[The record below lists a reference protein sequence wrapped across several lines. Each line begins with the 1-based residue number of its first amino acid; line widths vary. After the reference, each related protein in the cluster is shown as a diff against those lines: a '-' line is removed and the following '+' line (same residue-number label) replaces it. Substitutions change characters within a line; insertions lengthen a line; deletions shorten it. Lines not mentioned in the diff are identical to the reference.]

1 MTGGSAESTGRT
13 GGTGAARS
21 AAKRF
26 LPWLLLAPVLVYL
39 AIFYIAPL
47 GVVVVASVT
56 DPTLSLAHYRDFFTD
71 GFYLQV
77 LGRTFLT
84 SLIVTLGCLLLG
96 YPLAYAMARRNDSLV
111 LAMLTLVALSFW
123 TSFLVRTYAWMVI
136 LGNRGPVTA
145 FFRMIGWD
153 PPPEILFTRFSST
166 LAMVHIL
173 LPFMVMALYSVMKKI
188 DPALLKAAQNLGAS
202 AGRTFRHV
210 YFPLSAPGVVNGCT
224 MVFILC
230 LGFYVTPVLLGSPR
244 EQMLAGLIGRQ
255 IEELLDFGEASAM
268 AVVLLLAT
276 LGLVAIYNRF
286 VGIDKLW
293 G

>member
-1 MTGGSAESTGRT
+1 MGAISASAPAQAPI
-13 GGTGAARS
+13 AASRW
-21 AAKRF
+21 ARRW
-26 LPWLLLAPVLVYL
+26 LPWMLLAPVLVYL
-39 AIFYIAPL
+39 AVFYLVPL
-47 GVVVVASVT
+47 AIVIVSSVT
-56 DPTLSLAHYRDFFTD
+56 DPSPSLSHYRDFFTD
-71 GFYLQV
+71 SFYLRV
-77 LGRTFLT
+77 LSRTFAT
-84 SLIVTLGCLLLG
+84 SLIVTICCLVLA
-96 YPLAYAMARRNDSLV
+96 YPLAYAMAKREDTLV
-111 LAMLTLVALSFW
+111 VAMLTVVALTFW

-136 LGNRGPVTA
+136 LGNRGPITA
-145 FFRMIGWD
+145 LFRMVGWD

-188 DPALLKAAQNLGAS
+188 DPALLRAAQNLGAS
-202 AGRTFRHV
+202 PGRTFRHV

-244 EQMLAGLIGRQ
+244 EQMLAGLIGSQ

-268 AVVLLLAT
+268 AVVLLLVT
-276 LGLVAIYNRF
+276 LGLVALYHRF
-286 VGIDKLW
+286 VGIDTLW

>member
-1 MTGGSAESTGRT
+1 MYLAGRH
-13 GGTGAARS
+13 RQW
-21 AAKRF
+21 
-26 LPWLLLAPVLVYL
+26 LPWLLLAPVSLYL
-39 AIFYIAPL
+39 AIFFLAPL
-47 GVVVVASVT
+47 VQVMLASVT
-56 DPTLSLAHYRDFFTD
+56 DPHLGLEHYRAFFTD
-71 GFYLQV
+71 PFHLQV
-77 LGRTFLT
+77 LGRTFAT
-84 SLIVTLGCLLLG
+84 AFVVTLGCLVLG
-96 YPLAYAMARRNDSLV
+96 YPLAYAMARRQDSLV
-111 LAMLTLVALSFW
+111 IAMLTLVALSFW

-136 LGNRGPVTA
+136 LGKNGPLSD
-145 FFRMIGWD
+145 FLRLFGWD
-153 PPPEILFTRFSST
+153 PPPEMLFTRFSST

-188 DPALLKAAQNLGAS
+188 EPALLRAAQNLGA
-202 AGRTFRHV
+202 APGAAFRHV
-210 YFPLSAPGVVNGCT
+210 FFPLSAPGVVNGCT

-244 EQMLAGLIGRQ
+244 EQMLAGVIGHQ

-276 LGLVAIYNRF
+276 LGLVALYNRF

>member
-1 MTGGSAESTGRT
+1 MGAISASAPAQAPIEASRW
-13 GGTGAARS
+13 AR
-21 AAKRF
+21 RW
-26 LPWLLLAPVLVYL
+26 LPWMLLAPVLVYL
-39 AIFYIAPL
+39 AVFYLVPL
-47 GVVVVASVT
+47 AIVIVSSVT
-56 DPTLSLAHYRDFFTD
+56 DPSPSLSHYRDFFTD
-71 GFYLQV
+71 SFYLRV
-77 LGRTFLT
+77 LSRTFAT
-84 SLIVTLGCLLLG
+84 SLIVTICCLVLA
-96 YPLAYAMARRNDSLV
+96 YPLAYAMARREDTLV
-111 LAMLTLVALSFW
+111 VAMLTVVALTFW

-136 LGNRGPVTA
+136 LGNRGPITA
-145 FFRMIGWD
+145 LFRMVGWD

-188 DPALLKAAQNLGAS
+188 DPALLRAAQNLGAS
-202 AGRTFRHV
+202 PGRTFRHV

-244 EQMLAGLIGRQ
+244 EQMLAGLIGSQ

-268 AVVLLLAT
+268 AVVLLLVT
-276 LGLVAIYNRF
+276 LGLVALYNRF
-286 VGIDKLW
+286 VGIDTLW

>member
-1 MTGGSAESTGRT
+1 MSANSP
-13 GGTGAARS
+13 AAQAPVIATRS
-21 AAKRF
+21 ARHW
-26 LPWLLLAPVLVYL
+26 LPWMLLAPVVLYL
-39 AIFYIAPL
+39 AAFYLVPL
-47 GVVVVASVT
+47 AIVVVSSVT
-56 DPTLSLAHYRDFFTD
+56 DPTPTLAHYRDFFTD
-71 GFYLQV
+71 GFYLLV
-77 LGRTFLT
+77 MGRTFAT
-84 SLIVTLGCLLLG
+84 SLIVTLCCLLLA
-96 YPLAYAMARRNDSLV
+96 YPLAYAMARREDTIV
-111 LAMLTLVALSFW
+111 VAMLTIVALTFW

-136 LGNRGPVTA
+136 LGNRGPVA
-145 FFRMIGWD
+145 ALFRAVGWD
-153 PPPEILFTRFSST
+153 PPPEILFTRVSST

-188 DPALLKAAQNLGAS
+188 DPALLRAAQNLGAS
-202 AGRTFRHV
+202 PAHTFRHV
-210 YFPLSAPGVVNGCT
+210 FFPLSAPGVVNGCT

-268 AVVLLLAT
+268 AVVLLLVT

>member
-1 MTGGSAESTGRT
+1 MAVAWSLRGAGSR
-13 GGTGAARS
+13 RW
-21 AAKRF
+21 

-47 GVVVVASVT
+47 GIVVVASVT
-56 DPTLSLAHYRDFFTD
+56 DPTPSFAHYRDFFTD

-84 SLIVTLGCLLLG
+84 ALIVTLGCLLLG
-96 YPLAYAMARRNDSLV
+96 YPLAYAMARRDDSLV

-145 FFRMIGWD
+145 AFRLIGWD

-188 DPALLKAAQNLGAS
+188 EPALLKAAQNLGAS
-202 AGRTFRHV
+202 PADTFRHV
-210 YFPLSAPGVVNGCT
+210 FFPLSAPGVVNGCT

-244 EQMLAGLIGRQ
+244 EQMLAGLIGHQ
-255 IEELLDFGEASAM
+255 IEELLDFGEASTM
-268 AVVLLLAT
+268 AVVLLLST

>member
-1 MTGGSAESTGRT
+1 MGAISASAPAQAPI
-13 GGTGAARS
+13 AASRW
-21 AAKRF
+21 ARRW
-26 LPWLLLAPVLVYL
+26 LPWMLLAPVLVYL
-39 AIFYIAPL
+39 AVFYLVPL
-47 GVVVVASVT
+47 AIVIVSSVT
-56 DPTLSLAHYRDFFTD
+56 DPSPSLSHYRDFFTD
-71 GFYLQV
+71 SFYLRV
-77 LGRTFLT
+77 LSRTFAT
-84 SLIVTLGCLLLG
+84 SLIVTICCLVLA
-96 YPLAYAMARRNDSLV
+96 YPLAYAMARREDTLV
-111 LAMLTLVALSFW
+111 VAMLTVVALTFW

-145 FFRMIGWD
+145 LFRMVGWD

-188 DPALLKAAQNLGAS
+188 DPALLRAAQNLGAS
-202 AGRTFRHV
+202 PGRTFRHV

-244 EQMLAGLIGRQ
+244 EQMLAGLIGSQ

-268 AVVLLLAT
+268 AVVLRLVT
-276 LGLVAIYNRF
+276 LGLVALYNHF
-286 VGIDKLW
+286 VGIDTLW

>member
-1 MTGGSAESTGRT
+1 MGAISASAPAQAPI
-13 GGTGAARS
+13 AASRW
-21 AAKRF
+21 ARRW
-26 LPWLLLAPVLVYL
+26 LPWMLLAPVLVYL
-39 AIFYIAPL
+39 AVFYLVPL
-47 GVVVVASVT
+47 AIVIVSSVT
-56 DPTLSLAHYRDFFTD
+56 DPSPSLSHYRDFFTD
-71 GFYLQV
+71 NFYLRV
-77 LGRTFLT
+77 LSRTFAT
-84 SLIVTLGCLLLG
+84 SLIVTICCLVLA
-96 YPLAYAMARRNDSLV
+96 YPLAYAMARREDTLV
-111 LAMLTLVALSFW
+111 VAMLTVVALTFW

-145 FFRMIGWD
+145 LFRMVGWD

-188 DPALLKAAQNLGAS
+188 DPALLRAAQNLGAS
-202 AGRTFRHV
+202 PGRTFRHV

-244 EQMLAGLIGRQ
+244 EQMLAGLIGSQ

-268 AVVLLLAT
+268 AVVLLLVT
-276 LGLVAIYNRF
+276 LGLVALYNRF
-286 VGIDKLW
+286 VGIDTLW

>member
-1 MTGGSAESTGRT
+1 MGAISASAPAQAPI
-13 GGTGAARS
+13 AASRW
-21 AAKRF
+21 ARRW
-26 LPWLLLAPVLVYL
+26 LPWMLLAPVLVYL
-39 AIFYIAPL
+39 AVFYLVPL
-47 GVVVVASVT
+47 AIVIVSSVT
-56 DPTLSLAHYRDFFTD
+56 DPSPSLSHYRDFFTD
-71 GFYLQV
+71 SFYLRV
-77 LGRTFLT
+77 LSRTFAT
-84 SLIVTLGCLLLG
+84 SLIVTICCLVLA
-96 YPLAYAMARRNDSLV
+96 YPLAYAMARREDTLV
-111 LAMLTLVALSFW
+111 VAMLTVVALTFW

-145 FFRMIGWD
+145 LFRMVGWD

-188 DPALLKAAQNLGAS
+188 DPALLRAAQNLGAS
-202 AGRTFRHV
+202 PGRTFRHV

-244 EQMLAGLIGRQ
+244 EQMLAGLIGSQ

-268 AVVLLLAT
+268 AVVLLLVT
-276 LGLVAIYNRF
+276 LGLVALYNRF
-286 VGIDKLW
+286 VGIDTLW

>member
-1 MTGGSAESTGRT
+1 MAALSAPAPTQARI
-13 GGTGAARS
+13 AAPRS
-21 AAKRF
+21 SRRW
-26 LPWLLLAPVLVYL
+26 LPWMLLAPVLIYL
-39 AIFYIAPL
+39 AVLYLVPL
-47 GVVVVASVT
+47 AIVMVSSVT
-56 DPTLSLAHYRDFFTD
+56 DPSPSLAHYRDFFTD
-71 GFYLQV
+71 SFYLQV
-77 LGRTFLT
+77 LGRTFAT
-84 SLIVTLGCLLLG
+84 SLIVTVCCLLLA
-96 YPLAYAMARRNDSLV
+96 YPLAYAMARRQDTLV
-111 LAMLTLVALSFW
+111 VAMLTVVALTFW

-136 LGNRGPVTA
+136 LGNRGPVA
-145 FFRMIGWD
+145 ALFRMIGWD

>member
-1 MTGGSAESTGRT
+1 MTAISAPVPTQAPI
-13 GGTGAARS
+13 AASRS
-21 AAKRF
+21 ARRW
-26 LPWLLLAPVLVYL
+26 LPWMLLAPILVYL
-39 AIFYIAPL
+39 TVFYLVPLAIVML
-47 GVVVVASVT
+47 SSVT
-56 DPTLSLAHYRDFFTD
+56 DPSPSLGHYRDFFTD
-71 GFYLQV
+71 SFYLQV
-77 LGRTFLT
+77 LGRTFAT
-84 SLIVTLGCLLLG
+84 SLIVTACCLLLG
-96 YPLAYAMARRNDSLV
+96 YPVAYAIARRQDTLV
-111 LAMLTLVALSFW
+111 VAMLTVVALTFW

-136 LGNRGPVTA
+136 LGNRGPVA
-145 FFRMIGWD
+145 ALFRIVGWD

-173 LPFMVMALYSVMKKI
+173 LPFMVMALYAVMKKI
-188 DPALLKAAQNLGAS
+188 DPALLQAAQNLGAS
-202 AGRTFRHV
+202 PARRFRHV
-210 YFPLSAPGVVNGCT
+210 FFPLSAPGVVNGCT

-268 AVVLLLAT
+268 AVVLLLTT

-286 VGIDKLW
+286 IGIDKLW

>member
-1 MTGGSAESTGRT
+1 VSRAGLPSRPPLASRA
-13 GGTGAARS
+13 AAR
-21 AAKRF
+21 RRTW
-26 LPWLLLAPVLVYL
+26 LPWLLLAPALVFL
-39 AIFYIAPL
+39 AVFYVAPL
-47 GVVVVASVT
+47 GIVVVSSVT
-56 DPTLSLAHYRDFFTD
+56 DPTPSLAHYADFFSD

-84 SLIVTLGCLLLG
+84 ALIVTVGTLLLG
-96 YPLAYAMARRNDSLV
+96 YPLAYAMARRQDTLV
-111 LAMLTLVALSFW
+111 VAMLTLVALSFW

-136 LGNRGPVTA
+136 LGNRGPVSAA
-145 FFRMIGWD
+145 FRLIGWD

-188 DPALLKAAQNLGAS
+188 DPALLRAAQNLGAS
-202 AGRTFRHV
+202 PAGTFRHV
-210 YFPLSAPGVVNGCT
+210 FFPLSAPGVVNGCT

-244 EQMLAGLIGRQ
+244 EQMLAGLIGHQ
-255 IEELLDFGEASAM
+255 IEELLDFGEAAAM
-268 AVVLLLAT
+268 AVVLLAST

>member
-1 MTGGSAESTGRT
+1 MAALSAPTSAQAPI
-13 GGTGAARS
+13 AATRS
-21 AAKRF
+21 SRRW
-26 LPWLLLAPVLVYL
+26 LPWMLLAPVLTYL
-39 AIFYIAPL
+39 AVLYLVPL
-47 GVVVVASVT
+47 AIVLVSSIT
-56 DPTLSLAHYRDFFTD
+56 DPSPSLGHYRDFFTD
-71 GFYLQV
+71 TFYLQV

-84 SLIVTLGCLLLG
+84 SLIVTVCCLLLA
-96 YPLAYAMARRNDSLV
+96 YPLAYAMASRQDTLV
-111 LAMLTLVALSFW
+111 VAMLTMVALSFW

-136 LGNRGPVTA
+136 LGNRGPVA
-145 FFRMIGWD
+145 ALFRMTGWD

-202 AGRTFRHV
+202 PERTFRHV

-244 EQMLAGLIGRQ
+244 EQMLAGLVGRQ

-276 LGLVAIYNRF
+276 LGVVAIYNRF

>member
-1 MTGGSAESTGRT
+1 MGAISASTPAQAPI
-13 GGTGAARS
+13 AASRW
-21 AAKRF
+21 ARRW
-26 LPWLLLAPVLVYL
+26 LPWMLLAPVLVYL
-39 AIFYIAPL
+39 AVFYLVPL
-47 GVVVVASVT
+47 AIVIVSSVT
-56 DPTLSLAHYRDFFTD
+56 DPSPSLSHYRDFFTD
-71 GFYLQV
+71 SFYLRV
-77 LGRTFLT
+77 LSRTFAT
-84 SLIVTLGCLLLG
+84 SLIVTICCLVLA
-96 YPLAYAMARRNDSLV
+96 YPLAYAMARREDTLV
-111 LAMLTLVALSFW
+111 VAMLTVVALTFW

-136 LGNRGPVTA
+136 LGNRGPITA
-145 FFRMIGWD
+145 LFRMVGWD

-188 DPALLKAAQNLGAS
+188 DPALLRAAQNLGAS
-202 AGRTFRHV
+202 PGRTFRHV

-244 EQMLAGLIGRQ
+244 EQMLAGLIGSQ

-268 AVVLLLAT
+268 AVVLLLVT
-276 LGLVAIYNRF
+276 LGLVALYNRF
-286 VGIDKLW
+286 VGIDTLW

>member
-1 MTGGSAESTGRT
+1 MGAISASTPAQAPI
-13 GGTGAARS
+13 AASRW
-21 AAKRF
+21 ARRW
-26 LPWLLLAPVLVYL
+26 LPWMLLAPVLVYL
-39 AIFYIAPL
+39 AVFYLVPL
-47 GVVVVASVT
+47 AIVIVSSVT
-56 DPTLSLAHYRDFFTD
+56 DPSPSLSHYRDFFTD
-71 GFYLQV
+71 SFYLRV
-77 LGRTFLT
+77 LSRTFAT
-84 SLIVTLGCLLLG
+84 SLIVTICCLVLA
-96 YPLAYAMARRNDSLV
+96 YPLAYAMARREDTLV
-111 LAMLTLVALSFW
+111 VAMLTVVALTFW

-145 FFRMIGWD
+145 LFRMVGWD

-188 DPALLKAAQNLGAS
+188 DPALLRAAQNLGAS
-202 AGRTFRHV
+202 PGRTFRHV

-244 EQMLAGLIGRQ
+244 EQMLAGLIGSQ

-268 AVVLLLAT
+268 AVVLLLVT
-276 LGLVAIYNRF
+276 LGLVALYNRF
-286 VGIDKLW
+286 VGIDTLW

>member
-1 MTGGSAESTGRT
+1 VITAPAPTQAPIAASRLGR
-13 GGTGAARS
+13 RW
-21 AAKRF
+21 
-26 LPWLLLAPVLVYL
+26 LPWMLLAPVLAYL
-39 AIFYIAPL
+39 AVFYLVPL
-47 GVVVVASVT
+47 AIVMVSSVT
-56 DPTLSLAHYRDFFTD
+56 DPSLSLGHYRDFFTD
-71 GFYLQV
+71 SFYLQV
-77 LGRTFLT
+77 LGRTFAT
-84 SLIVTLGCLLLG
+84 SLIVTVSCLLLA
-96 YPLAYAMARRNDSLV
+96 YPLAYAMARRQDTLV
-111 LAMLTLVALSFW
+111 VAMLTVVALTFW

-136 LGNRGPVTA
+136 LGNRGPVA
-145 FFRMIGWD
+145 AVFRMVGWD
-153 PPPEILFTRFSST
+153 PPPEILFTRLSST

-173 LPFMVMALYSVMKKI
+173 MPFMVMALYSVMKKI

-202 AGRTFRHV
+202 PGRTFRHV
-210 YFPLSAPGVVNGCT
+210 FFPLSAPGVVNGCT

-255 IEELLDFGEASAM
+255 IEELLDFGEASTM
-268 AVVLLLAT
+268 AVILLLAT

>member
-1 MTGGSAESTGRT
+1 MGAISASAPAQAPI
-13 GGTGAARS
+13 AASRW
-21 AAKRF
+21 ARRW
-26 LPWLLLAPVLVYL
+26 LPWMLLAPVLVYL
-39 AIFYIAPL
+39 AVFYLVPL
-47 GVVVVASVT
+47 AIVIVSSVT
-56 DPTLSLAHYRDFFTD
+56 DPSPSLSHYRDFFTD
-71 GFYLQV
+71 SFYLRV
-77 LGRTFLT
+77 LSRTFAT
-84 SLIVTLGCLLLG
+84 SLIVTICCLVLA
-96 YPLAYAMARRNDSLV
+96 YPLAYAMARREDTLV
-111 LAMLTLVALSFW
+111 VAMLTVVALTFW

-136 LGNRGPVTA
+136 LGNRGPITA
-145 FFRMIGWD
+145 LFRMVGWD

-188 DPALLKAAQNLGAS
+188 DPALLRAAQNLGAS
-202 AGRTFRHV
+202 PGRTFRHV

-244 EQMLAGLIGRQ
+244 EQMLAGLIGSQ

-268 AVVLLLAT
+268 AVVLLLVT
-276 LGLVAIYNRF
+276 LGLVALYNRF
-286 VGIDKLW
+286 VGIDTLW

>member
-1 MTGGSAESTGRT
+1 VAVALPMTGGSAETTGRT

-21 AAKRF
+21 AAKRL

-166 LAMVHIL
+166 PSSFVTCAT
-173 LPFMVMALYSVMKKI
+173 ARSS
-188 DPALLKAAQNLGAS
+188 ATCTSAS
-202 AGRTFRHV
+202 AGTGTHSGRSSSRTWSSR
-210 YFPLSAPGVVNGCT
+210 T
-224 MVFILC
+224 
-230 LGFYVTPVLLGSPR
+230 
-244 EQMLAGLIGRQ
+244 
-255 IEELLDFGEASAM
+255 
-268 AVVLLLAT
+268 
-276 LGLVAIYNRF
+276 
-286 VGIDKLW
+286 
-293 G
+293 

>member
-1 MTGGSAESTGRT
+1 MGAISASAPAQAPI
-13 GGTGAARS
+13 AASRW
-21 AAKRF
+21 ARRW
-26 LPWLLLAPVLVYL
+26 LPWMLLAPVLVYL
-39 AIFYIAPL
+39 AVFYLVPL
-47 GVVVVASVT
+47 AIVIVSSVT
-56 DPTLSLAHYRDFFTD
+56 DPSPSLSHYRDFFTD
-71 GFYLQV
+71 SFYLRV
-77 LGRTFLT
+77 LSRTFAT
-84 SLIVTLGCLLLG
+84 SLIVTICCLVLA
-96 YPLAYAMARRNDSLV
+96 YPLAYAMARREDTLV
-111 LAMLTLVALSFW
+111 VAMLTVVALTFW

-145 FFRMIGWD
+145 LFRMVGWD

-166 LAMVHIL
+166 LALVHIL

-188 DPALLKAAQNLGAS
+188 DPALLRAAQNLGAS
-202 AGRTFRHV
+202 PGRTFRHV

-244 EQMLAGLIGRQ
+244 EQMLAGLIGSQ

-268 AVVLLLAT
+268 AVVLLLVT
-276 LGLVAIYNRF
+276 LGLVALYNRF
-286 VGIDKLW
+286 VGIDTLW